1 MPVNKTTDDRLIG
14 EFIDPKTGDVVS
26 SRSFS
31 IKKEIKLKMP
41 NGFFLSNSNNL
52 YLDYRTIGA
61 FTCICQN
68 FLHYDTMRLYVSKD
82 IPKLKTSD
90 MTRLLKIS
98 ESTLKRKISR
108 LKEAKAI
115 ISPSKSRELY
125 ANPRFALKGGF
136 FDCEEIEML
145 IYHDERI
152 KECID
157 NQNSKD
163 FFYWK
168 KSKLR

>member
-41 NGFFLSNSNNL
+41 SGFFLSNSNNL

-125 ANPRFALKGGF
+125 ANPRFALKGGL
-136 FDCEEIEML
+136 FDREEIEML
-145 IYHDERI
+145 IYHDKHI
-152 KECID
+152 KKLI
-157 NQNSKD
+157 NKLYLKD
-163 FFYWK
+163 YNLWK
-168 KSKLR
+168 IRKK

>member
-41 NGFFLSNSNNL
+41 SGFFLSNSNNL
-52 YLDYRTIGA
+52 YLNYRTIGA
-61 FTCICQN
+61 FTSICQN

-82 IPKLKTSD
+82 FPKLKSID
-90 MTRLLKIS
+90 MISILKIS
-98 ESTLKRKISR
+98 ESTLKREMSK

-115 ISPSKSRELY
+115 ISPSESRELY
-125 ANPRFALKGGF
+125 VNPRFALKGGL
-136 FDCEEIEML
+136 FDRKEIEML
-145 IYHDERI
+145 IYHDKHI
-152 KECID
+152 KKLI
-157 NQNSKD
+157 NKLYLKD
-163 FFYWK
+163 YNLWK
-168 KSKLR
+168 IRKK